1 MDAPSG
7 PVDVA
12 QAEELE
18 SLRRR
23 AYGPDSDIAA
33 AASAQARLAE
43 LEAARRGPGADA
55 DTPAAATA
63 GPRTPPSDGALAEG
77 MPWWHHPRRLLLLG
91 VGVTAFALVA
101 GYAAGA
107 SGLLEATPAPAPSAS
122 AVARMPAVPDA
133 FPQGLYPTSPHEVLA
148 LVSVGAVV
156 DRPNDR
162 HGALASLG
170 ISVDQLRRYEDF
182 DGLNVWSGESHA
194 GMTCVFV
201 AVPRQGLREGYSGE
215 GCAPEGFSAM
225 AELPRPGSTTIVR
238 FVLRDNRVDVL
249 VYDRAVRR
257 TWAD

>member
-18 SLRRR
+18 RLRRR
-23 AYGPDSDIAA
+23 AYGPDADIAGDA
-33 AASAQARLAE
+33 GAQARLAE
-43 LEAARRGPGADA
+43 LEAAQRGPGADA

-63 GPRTPPSDGALAEG
+63 TPKTPPSGGALAEG
-77 MPWWHHPRRLLLLG
+77 MPWWHHRRRLVLLG
-91 VGVTAFALVA
+91 VGVTALALVA

-107 SGLLEATPAPAPSAS
+107 SGLLDPGRTPIPSAS
-122 AVARMPAVPDA
+122 AVARMPAVPDD
-133 FPQGLYPTSPHEVLA
+133 FQQGLYPTSPHEILS
-148 LVSVGAVV
+148 LVSVGAEV

-162 HGALASLG
+162 HGVLASLG
-170 ISVDQLRRYEDF
+170 IGLDQLRRYEDF
-182 DGLNVWSGESHA
+182 DGLNVWSGVSHA

-215 GCAPEGFSAM
+215 GCAPEGFNAM
-225 AELPRPGSTTIVR
+225 AELPRQGSTTIMR
-238 FVLRDNRVDVL
+238 FVLKDNRVDVL